1 MEYNNVEYVQD
12 IAFNDICDRMVIATS
27 SRKIIIYKKIQE
39 KSDCL
44 IVSQEKEEKK
54 ENKIK
59 KGENIFKLEDDNDAD
74 SEKNK
79 KLYSKGF
86 ILIDSDDQKA
96 NNKNNKSKTKKQKK
110 ERSKTPFLKK
120 STFNQTNNLNLKKMS
135 LDNKEINNEFSDDL
149 NNGSKI
155 NLELLF
161 NEHQNTLF
169 QKSKE
174 FEYRWEKIK
183 NFDVDGPVLRIQ
195 WANIEYGNLFACSGY
210 NKWIYVFKEE
220 KNDKISEWN
229 HILIKIFSDA
239 VMDISFLPNIYSLR
253 LAALTLDGYLKILN
267 FSVESW
273 KSWEKMDI
281 KIPKISN
288 NGCTCLCC
296 NPSNL
301 DDLTIVIGCKI
312 NKKEKEKETNEI
324 NLLKKDSSK
333 KLNKD
338 VSNNNSLLKLIF
350 FKEKSFPKIQSIN
363 DFSHKNDITDVDWA
377 NQNGRTYHM
386 ICSTSKDGKFIIW
399 EINLFQ
405 EEKINED
412 NNFFTCK
419 KIFEF
424 NHNKPLWRCSFNE
437 SGIIASCIDEA
448 GETFVFL
455 KIGKNKFT
463 KLDIQ
468 KTK

>member
-1 MEYNNVEYVQD
+1 MQLVLK
-12 IAFNDICDRMVIATS
+12 
-27 SRKIIIYKKIQE
+27 KIIIYKKIQE

-44 IVSQEKEEKK
+44 I
-54 ENKIK
+54 
-59 KGENIFKLEDDNDAD
+59 
-74 SEKNK
+74 
-79 KLYSKGF
+79 
-86 ILIDSDDQKA
+86 LISGDHHSD
-96 NNKNNKSKTKKQKK
+96 
-110 ERSKTPFLKK
+110 
-120 STFNQTNNLNLKKMS
+120 
-135 LDNKEINNEFSDDL
+135 
-149 NNGSKI
+149 SKI
-155 NLELLF
+155 NIDLLY
-161 NEHQNTLF
+161 NEHPNILF
-169 QKSKE
+169 QKNKE
-174 FEYRWEKIK
+174 FEYRWEQIQ
-183 NFDVDGPVLRIQ
+183 NFNVDGPVLRIQ
-195 WANIEYGNLFACSGY
+195 WANSEYGNIFACSGY
-210 NKWIYVFKEE
+210 NKWIYIFKEE
-220 KNDKISEWN
+220 KNDKNIEWN
-229 HILIKIFSDA
+229 HLLIKIFSDA

-253 LAALTLDGYLKILN
+253 LATLTLDGYLKILK
-267 FSVESW
+267 FSIESW
-273 KSWEKMDI
+273 KSWEKDDI

-301 DDLTIVIGCKI
+301 DELTIVIGCKI
-312 NKKEKEKETNEI
+312 NKKDKDINEI
-324 NLLKKDSSK
+324 NIIKKDNNK
-333 KLNKD
+333 KINKD
-338 VSNNNSLLKLIF
+338 INNNNLLKLIY
-350 FKEKSFPKIQSIN
+350 FKSNCNPKIQSIN

-405 EEKINED
+405 EDNED
-412 NNFFTCK
+412 NNFFNYK